1 MTYAYKF
8 VYYHPSL
15 IYNLDVQL
23 YFQPLYVFF

>member
-23 YFQPLYVFF
+23 YFQLLYVFF